1 MTCNIAECKSWY
13 NMALIKFALIE
24 PEQLVPIQFP
34 MKQIELSGGEHAV
47 LLIHGLQGVPT
58 EIQALAKRLNKAGYT
73 VRVPHFKGYG
83 YTAGDTARSVTPWR
97 DWRNQVLIEL
107 RDLKR
112 QCKTVSIGGLCIG
125 AVLALSVAEEAGEEI
140 SGLSLLATTLFYDGW
155 SIPWYRFMLP
165 LGYYTPLRYLYA
177 YKEREPFGLKNE
189 QLRRWVAREMS
200 HKTSSIA
207 GASNLTLP
215 AIHEAELLIKSVKLN
230 LRKVTT
236 PALIIHAVEDD
247 VSTPRSAD
255 FVVNHIGSN
264 KVQKILL
271 HNSYHI
277 ITMDNERET
286 VADETIKFFNDLIGT
301 NMPDASADKRPVL
314 SSAPRLSLVHAA

>member
-1 MTCNIAECKSWY
+1 
-13 NMALIKFALIE
+13 
-24 PEQLVPIQFP
+24 
-34 MKQIELSGGEHAV
+34 MKQIELTGSEHAV

-58 EIQALAKRLNKAGYT
+58 EVQALAKRLHKAGYT

-83 YTAGDTARSVTPWR
+83 YTAGDTPYSVTLWR
-97 DWRNQVLIEL
+97 DWHNQVLLEL

-112 QCKTVSIGGLCIG
+112 QYKTVSIGGLCIG
-125 AVLALSVAEEAGEEI
+125 AVLALSVAAEAGAEI

-165 LGYYTPLRYLYA
+165 LGYYTPFRYLYS
-177 YKEREPFGLKNE
+177 YREREPFGLKNE

-207 GASNLTLP
+207 GASNLALP
-215 AIHEAELLIKSVKLN
+215 AIHEAELLIKSVKRSLP
-230 LRKVTT
+230 KVTV

-255 FVVNHIGSN
+255 FVVNHIGSD

-271 HNSYHI
+271 HDSYHI
-277 ITMDNERET
+277 ITMDNEREL
-286 VADETIKFFNDLIGT
+286 VADETIKFFDDLTGRS
-301 NMPDASADKRPVL
+301 MPDARADKRPVV
-314 SSAPRLSLVHAA
+314 SSAPRLSLVHTA

>member
-1 MTCNIAECKSWY
+1 
-13 NMALIKFALIE
+13 
-24 PEQLVPIQFP
+24 
-34 MKQIELSGGEHAV
+34 MKRIELTGGEHAV

-58 EIQALAKRLNKAGYT
+58 EMQSLAKSLHKAGYS

-83 YTAGDTARSVTPWR
+83 YMEGDTARSVTSWR
-97 DWRNQVLIEL
+97 DWHQQVLNEL
-107 RDLKR
+107 RDMKQHYKSVAL
-112 QCKTVSIGGLCIG
+112 GGLCIG
-125 AVLALSVAEEAGEEI
+125 AVLALSVAAEVGDEVG
-140 SGLSLLATTLFYDGW
+140 GLSLLATTLYYDGW

-165 LGYYTPLRYLYA
+165 VGYYTPFRYIYA

-215 AIHEAELLIKSVKLN
+215 AIHEAELLIKSIKRRLPQ
-230 LRKVTT
+230 VTA

-255 FVVNHIGSN
+255 YVATHIGSD
-264 KVQKILL
+264 KIRKILL
-271 HNSYHI
+271 HNSYHM
-277 ITMDNERET
+277 ITLDNERE
-286 VADETIKFFNDLIGT
+286 VVSGETIKFFNDIVGHAR
-301 NMPDASADKRPVL
+301 PDADERPVV
-314 SSAPRLSLVHAA
+314 SSAPHLSLVQTA